1 MPLKTFK
8 PYTASRRGMQT
19 TDYSSLT
26 GGKVPKTLAE
36 PKRKSGGRNNLGR
49 TTVRFRGGGNRQRYR
64 KIDFLRREQ
73 GEAEVVALQYDPNR
87 SAFIALVRYRAT
99 SKLSYILAPDGIKV
113 GNVVQSGEGAPIKPG
128 NALPLKSIPDGTF
141 VHSVEL
147 RAGARGK
154 LVRSAGTYAQVM
166 AKEGRRCILRL
177 PSGEM
182 RYVPTDSYATIG
194 RVSNVE
200 HENVKLGKAGRRRH
214 LGRRPHPRGVHM
226 NPVDHPLGGGEGKS
240 KSGRPPCSPTGVIAK
255 GFRTRRK
262 GKSKAY
268 QVKDRRQK

>member
-1 MPLKTFK
+1 MPLKKFK

-26 GGKVPKTLAE
+26 GGKVPKSLAE

-99 SKLSYILAPDGIKV
+99 GKMSYILAPDGIKV
-113 GNVVQSGEGAPIKPG
+113 GHMVQSGEGAPIKAG

-214 LGRRPHPRGVHM
+214 LGRRSHPRGVHM

-240 KSGRPPCSPTGVIAK
+240 KTGRPPCSPTGVIAK

-262 GKSKAY
+262 GKSKIH